1 MNEPYAVNDH
11 NSNLFSEIYPTS
23 ISTEIGQTET
33 LSCLVISINGTKLED
48 DEVYDVAW
56 YKNSLENQIPHN
68 KLILTIKIISNED
81 LGNYYCRLK
90 DLRTNKYSNFAR
102 AFIKLKDNGPSDF
115 KLLNLQKQRRNKNK
129 SQPFDSP
136 IQNSAFHQKE
146 KHLIDEEKSIEV
158 IDEYEDERS
167 QNLNASEIKISVEGL
182 LFNITFM
189 LENKLRL
196 QNKKIL
202 IQNNGDIPE
211 ELGIFYFP
219 APLINEHD
227 MFNYN
232 YRLLITKFQKE
243 ILDFTNNYLAIQI
256 GIIDEYIRNI
266 KDEHSNNI
274 ENLNLKIS
282 KIEEKLKKE
291 ILDKKCSLTKNCV

>member
-1 MNEPYAVNDH
+1 MNESYTINDH

-33 LSCLVISINGTKLED
+33 LSCLVISINGTILED

-56 YKNSLENQIPHN
+56 YKNSLENQISHN

-115 KLLNLQKQRRNKNK
+115 KLLNLQKQHRNKNK
-129 SQPFDSP
+129 SQPFDST
-136 IQNSAFHQKE
+136 INNSAFHQKE
-146 KHLIDEEKSIEV
+146 KLFIEKDKSIEV

-167 QNLNASEIKISVEGL
+167 KNLNASEKKISVEGL

-189 LENKLRL
+189 LEKKLRL
-196 QNKKIL
+196 QNKKNL
-202 IQNNGDIPE
+202 IQNNGDIPD
-211 ELGIFYFP
+211 
-219 APLINEHD
+219 D

-243 ILDFTNNYLAIQI
+243 IIDFTNNYLAIQF

-291 ILDKKCSLTKNCV
+291 ILEKKFLLTNNCV